1 MLSSLLESNAD
12 VNNLLSILDTLVVDL
27 RRSNKLDKETFE
39 ELKEFYD
46 IEVSD
51 FLDSYI
57 VKDIEVEAEYED
69 YISDIILSLIVILR
83 EIK

>member
-1 MLSSLLESNAD
+1 ME
-12 VNNLLSILDTLVVDL
+12 NNLLSILDTLVVDL